1 MIASAP
7 PSTAPAASLASA
19 RVGRGSVR
27 IDSSTCV
34 ATITGTP
41 RARALRRI
49 SFCTRGTRSSGI
61 SSPRSPRAT
70 ITASDD
76 VEDFVEAIDRFGPL
90 ELRDQR
96 HFRPA
101 FGDQHRSD
109 ARDVVGRL
117 HEAQRDHVDAE
128 GQPEREVALVFLGHV
143 RLQRHARRIDALVLA
158 ELAALDHSR
167 VNLRRRRR
175 LHLQLHFPIV
185 QEQAIA
191 LRHFAGQLA
200 VSGGDP
206 ARAAH
211 WLVADRDDQ
220 RVALRERNRAAV
232 DRAGRCGSS
241 GR

>member
-41 RARALRRI
+41 RLRAWRRI

-70 ITASDD
+70 ITRIGG
-76 VEDFVEAIDRFGPL
+76 VENLVEVIDRFRPL

-101 FGDQHRSD
+101 FRDDQRSD
-109 ARDVVGRL
+109 ARNVVRGL
-117 HEAQRDHVDAE
+117 HEAQRDHVHAE
-128 GQPEREVALVFLGHV
+128 REPEREVALVFLGH
-143 RLQRHARRIDALVLA
+143 
-158 ELAALDHSR
+158 
-167 VNLRRRRR
+167 RR
-175 LHLQLHFPIV
+175 L
-185 QEQAIA
+185 
-191 LRHFAGQLA
+191 RG
-200 VSGGDP
+200 

-211 WLVADRDDQ
+211 
-220 RVALRERNRAAV
+220 
-232 DRAGRCGSS
+232 
-241 GR
+241 